1 MSRINIGGQAVMEG
15 VMMRNNDRY
24 AVAVR
29 KPDRQIE
36 VKTNR
41 CTGTSD
47 RPAVC
52 NLPIVR
58 GVFSFVQSLTIG
70 VKTLMYSAQFFED
83 EEEEAPKKEKKKK
96 KEKTKEQESRAEKA
110 EMAGTVTFSIVLAV
124 GLFMLLPA
132 WIASLLDAVIK
143 SHVLI
148 GLIEGVIRLAIFL
161 GYVIAISRM
170 EDIKRRYMYHAQNW
184 RIQLSLSNGHG
195 LTASTMISRPQPGQK
210 CQPFSVGP
218 SASKFSMYPHAR
230 HRQASCSR
238 STHSYTALFSLMVY
252 PSRIFFTARSC
263 SRV

>member
-29 KPDRQIE
+29 KPDKQIE

-83 EEEEAPKKEKKKK
+83 EEEEAPKKEKRKN
-96 KEKTKEQESRAEKA
+96 ERTGSTCGESRDGRDRYIFDC
-110 EMAGTVTFSIVLAV
+110 AGSRTFYVASGMDCIAV
-124 GLFMLLPA
+124 RCCDKKPCA
-132 WIASLLDAVIK
+132 D
-143 SHVLI
+143 
-148 GLIEGVIRLAIFL
+148 RT
-161 GYVIAISRM
+161 
-170 EDIKRRYMYHAQNW
+170 D
-184 RIQLSLSNGHG
+184 
-195 LTASTMISRPQPGQK
+195 
-210 CQPFSVGP
+210 
-218 SASKFSMYPHAR
+218 
-230 HRQASCSR
+230 
-238 STHSYTALFSLMVY
+238 
-252 PSRIFFTARSC
+252 
-263 SRV
+263 

>member
-1 MSRINIGGQAVMEG
+1 MEG

-29 KPDRQIE
+29 KPDKQIE

-110 EMAGTVTFSIVLAV
+110 
-124 GLFMLLPA
+124 
-132 WIASLLDAVIK
+132 
-143 SHVLI
+143 
-148 GLIEGVIRLAIFL
+148 
-161 GYVIAISRM
+161 
-170 EDIKRRYMYHAQNW
+170 
-184 RIQLSLSNGHG
+184 
-195 LTASTMISRPQPGQK
+195 
-210 CQPFSVGP
+210 
-218 SASKFSMYPHAR
+218 
-230 HRQASCSR
+230 
-238 STHSYTALFSLMVY
+238 
-252 PSRIFFTARSC
+252 
-263 SRV
+263 